1 MLERSEIIKK
11 YYEEI
16 RNIFKKS
23 GFHLSYRHLQRILQ
37 SLGLK
42 KKNINENLEHI
53 IAAIIHE
60 LNGSGQCLG

>member
-11 YYEEI
+11 YFKEGCSYEEI

-37 SLGLK
+37 SLGFRDLSEPIY
-42 KKNINENLEHI
+42 NYVI
-53 IAAIIHE
+53 IDNHR
-60 LNGSGQCLG
+60 